1 MTRDE
6 IKAIYHAGEDTVI
19 DFVEQLLRL
28 MQQQQSQIDS
38 LTARVK
44 ELEARLSQNSR
55 NSSKPPSSDSFGKQT
70 RSLRK
75 ARGRKRGGQKG
86 HPPALLKQV
95 EKPDETV
102 VHQPESCEACRRSL
116 AEVTAFAI
124 EHQRRQVFD
133 LPPLKLFVTEHRV
146 GCKQCP
152 CCLHKTVG
160 EFPLDVPVGA
170 SYGSGVKALALFLH
184 KEQLLPTRRTCQIFE
199 ALFSSA
205 ISEGTLQA
213 AVESCSAELKEVEE
227 LIKEALSQASQANF
241 DETGFYVES
250 KRSWLHVA
258 ATESLTHYGVNQKRG
273 SVAMTEIGI
282 LPVFRGTAT
291 HDGLSAYMKYAC
303 VHSLCNAHHLRE
315 LTFLHEEMNRE
326 WAASMKEF
334 LVKVKEQVDK
344 AKAAGR
350 SSLNKRTA
358 HLYAKTYDQILRR
371 GRRRERLEPELAR
384 GSRGRPKQS
393 KAKNLLDRL
402 QKYKKETLKFM
413 NEFAVP
419 FDNNL
424 AERDLRMMKVQ
435 QKISGCFRTRQGA
448 EDFCRIKTYLSTMKK
463 QGHNLLQAL
472 KSVFDGDILLP
483 VLTG

>member
-6 IKAIYHAGEDTVI
+6 IKAIYNAGEDAVI
-19 DFVEQLLRL
+19 DFVEQLLSL
-28 MQQQQSQIDS
+28 LQQQQSQIDS
-38 LTARVK
+38 LTASVK

-55 NSSKPPSSDSFGKQT
+55 NSSKPPSSDSFAKQT

-75 ARGRKRGGQKG
+75 ACGRKRGGQKG
-86 HPPALLKQV
+86 HPPAVLKQV
-95 EKPDETV
+95 EKPDRTV
-102 VHQPESCEACRRSL
+102 VHQPESCAACGRSL
-116 AEVTAFAI
+116 TEVTEFAI
-124 EHQRRQVFD
+124 AQQRRQVFD
-133 LPPLKLFVTEHRV
+133 LPPLKLFVTEHRL

-152 CCLHKTVG
+152 CCVQQTVG
-160 EFPLDVPVGA
+160 AFPVAVPVGT

-199 ALFSSA
+199 ALFSSTLA
-205 ISEGTLQA
+205 EGTLHA
-213 AVESCSAELKEVEE
+213 AVENCSAALIEVEE
-227 LIKEALSQASQANF
+227 MIKEGLSQARQANF
-241 DETGFYVES
+241 DETGFYVDS
-250 KRSWLHVA
+250 QRSWLHVA
-258 ATESLTHYGVNQKRG
+258 ATQSLTHYGVNKRRG
-273 SVAMTEIGI
+273 SVATAEIGI

-303 VHSLCNAHHLRE
+303 AHSLCNAHHLRE
-315 LTFLHEEMNRE
+315 LTFLHEELKRE
-326 WAASMKEF
+326 WAGEMKEF
-334 LVKVKEQVDK
+334 LVKVKQQVDN

-350 SSLNKRTA
+350 SSLDKRTENR
-358 HLYAKTYDQILRR
+358 YDKRYDQILRR
-371 GRRRERLEPELAR
+371 GRRREQVEPELAR

-402 QKYKKETLKFM
+402 RKYKTETLKFM
-413 NEFAVP
+413 SEFGVP

-472 KSVFDGDILLP
+472 RSVFDGDILLP
-483 VLTG
+483 ALTD